1 MPVSRV
7 AELPTWMLS
16 RANARAQGIL
26 YDAFA
31 QAGLRPVHYRTMAA
45 LDEHG
50 DLSQA
55 ELGRHLGLDRKDV
68 AVTVDFLSGRDLV
81 SRSPDPTDARRKIVT
96 LTKAGRVLLPQLDRT
111 LAEVQRQV
119 LAPLSARE
127 AKDLLR
133 LLAKLG
139 PATPH

>member
-7 AELPTWMLS
+7 ADLPTWMLS
-16 RANARAQGIL
+16 RANARAQGLL
-26 YDAFA
+26 YEAFA
-31 QAGLRPVHYRTMAA
+31 EVGLRPVHYRAMAA

-68 AVTVDFLSGRDLV
+68 AVAVDFLSGRDLI
-81 SRSPDPTDARRKIVT
+81 SRSPDPADARRKIVA
-96 LTKAGRVLLPQLDRT
+96 LTDAGRGLLPALNRA

-139 PATPH
+139 GTSAD